1 MGNDHVEPL
10 PRQRWRNL
18 CNSRSS
24 RKSTYDLFLRSVHT
38 KNIRSRRNTLKTI
51 HTDRNNNTMNLTSRL
66 LFAMTLAK
74 WTTIA
79 GGRYGTGY
87 EFLPAIF
94 PFIVPEKFDPSSEM
108 VDYYYSLLAMIKS
121 KLVHLM
127 HATSHHAWI
136 AFDPENQPAACS
148 LRFPIL
154 FWCFQGGSERNLD
167 LRECNVHWL
176 SCPYTTINLIR
187 YARQSLSIKWQKA
200 GFRRLDAS
208 SLGRWSHRR
217 FSLSTYLP
225 SSAGC

>member
-108 VDYYYSLLAMIKS
+108 VDYYTILCSQWSNQNLYTWCMQQVIMLELLLIPKIS
-121 KLVHLM
+121 QRLVPCGFLSFSGVFKGARNETWTWENVMFIDFRVHTLQS
-127 HATSHHAWI
+127 TS
-136 AFDPENQPAACS
+136 
-148 LRFPIL
+148 
-154 FWCFQGGSERNLD
+154 
-167 LRECNVHWL
+167 
-176 SCPYTTINLIR
+176 
-187 YARQSLSIKWQKA
+187 
-200 GFRRLDAS
+200 
-208 SLGRWSHRR
+208 
-217 FSLSTYLP
+217 
-225 SSAGC
+225 